1 MTHLSVVPSASVE
14 RGVVNK
20 FDDFG
25 SAGDSVVVVDRM
37 SRRIHW
43 KKEQRLIDSDAGR
56 REEEIER
63 PREKER
69 ERPREI

>member
-63 PREKER
+63 
-69 ERPREI
+69 